1 MVRPVVIV
9 EDLTEPMLTDLW
21 NGCKSEEDSWDDIY
35 GGVPHIVIVILE
47 VSRGTGAPRRAS
59 IQYIRTYQGQV
70 RVPQG
75 LALKKS
81 VLLMERLHSMGAY
94 YLAE

>member
-1 MVRPVVIV
+1 MVRPVVTV

-35 GGVPHIVIVILE
+35 GRVLHIVTAILN
-47 VSRGTGAPRRAS
+47 VSRGTGTPGRAS
-59 IQYIRTYQGQV
+59 IQYIRTCQDQV

-75 LALKKS
+75 MALKRS
-81 VLLMERLHSMGAY
+81 VLLMERPHNMSAY